1 MSDQNRYTVIHSHLI
16 FPGTVLSLVY
26 WCGNNMNKLCTLS
39 KGFYIVPIP
48 GGSFSTLNEVIAHFY
63 ILSETPHPAQEW
75 CLHIQVGILQLK
87 LPGNTQR
94 FTYVVTKSIRSAS
107 HPELCACGMSPLRLC
122 VRCVWRGDGDRV
134 LGLFQKSIVFHGI
147 YEAGSL
153 MFYSTAICEFLSD
166 SPALYLPSHSRS
178 VGITDISHHGWL
190 LRLALWIQF
199 RSSDFEQWV
208 PCYQS
213 PFFSLFSVPNPI
225 TCDFIYWLLW

>member
-1 MSDQNRYTVIHSHLI
+1 MPPHSSGYSSVETSWKYPEIYL
-16 FPGTVLSLVY
+16 
-26 WCGNNMNKLCTLS
+26 CGYKVN
-39 KGFYIVPIP
+39 
-48 GGSFSTLNEVIAHFY
+48 
-63 ILSETPHPAQEW
+63 
-75 CLHIQVGILQLK
+75 QVGK
-87 LPGNTQR
+87 
-94 FTYVVTKSIRSAS
+94 S

-153 MFYSTAICEFLSD
+153 IFYSTPICEFLSD

-225 TCDFIYWLLW
+225 TCDFIYWLLWWKWYEQISLPQRAWMTDKISSRSSLLRFFFFKVYYFMPSLPSWAICSWTVSQNKLFLP